1 MTLAAVLMG
10 MTAANA
16 QLVLGGSLNF
26 SGNTGDVDKNK
37 EQGIT
42 YKGDDKFGMA
52 IAPKIG
58 YMFMDQKMEAGA
70 ALYFGYNETMNY
82 DVMFKT
88 TILDVAPYIKYTDGK
103 PFKDYKESSF
113 AFYFQPYLR
122 GRLVGVKGFG
132 IWLEGI
138 ASLGTS
144 IEFQDKYYA
153 YKYGDEIGRSEEEA
167 KELNK
172 EPELKSNNFIGSLSI
187 KPVLTYDINEHWR
200 LETGLNFLSLYLG
213 GAVYNNEYYT
223 DQVAKTKGIETYNT
237 FNYGIAVSGS
247 DIIGKQIGY
256 ITIGAAYKF

>member
-26 SGNTGDVDKNK
+26 SGNAGDVDKNK

-42 YKGDDKFGMA
+42 HKGDDKFGMA
-52 IAPKIG
+52 IAPKLG
-58 YMFMDQKMEAGA
+58 YLFLDGKMEAGA
-70 ALYFGYNETMNY
+70 ALYFGYNETMKY
-82 DVMFKT
+82 DVLYKEVE
-88 TILDVAPYIKYTDGK
+88 VAPYFVDGK
-103 PFKDYKESSF
+103 AFKDYKESSF
-113 AFYFQPYLR
+113 SFYFQPYLR

-138 ASLGTS
+138 ASLGTK

-153 YKYGDEIGRSEEEA
+153 YKYGEEVGRTEEEA

-172 EPELKSNNFIGSLSI
+172 KPELNGSNFIGSFSI

-213 GAVYNNEYYT
+213 GAIYNNEYYT
-223 DQVAKTKGIETYNT
+223 DPIAKTKGIDTYNT